1 MVAGAGHA
9 DGPTVTVLVPSYR
22 RPERLLRCL
31 DGVLAGTRL
40 PEQIVVVLRAADAE
54 SRAALEGWRAAHPGL
69 VDIAE
74 VSEAGPMAAANAGLP
89 LARGEVV
96 ALLDDDCVPTE
107 RWLERIVA
115 HYADPEVVGVGGRD
129 IVHRDDSVS
138 ADPQPVVGR
147 ITWYGRIIGNHHQPG
162 FTEPVEVDH
171 LKGANMSFRR
181 AVIPSYDLRLRS
193 GVYHEV
199 DVAFRARAG
208 GGRIIYDPLAA
219 VDHYPAPRWY
229 GYERDSEALQ
239 AVTDLAHDQAYVMLK
254 HLPGWGRAGFWLFA
268 LLIGQHHRYGLLR
281 MAVMLPR
288 EGTLA
293 VRRWRAALRG
303 LLAAR
308 HSRRAAVA
316 GGSAAD
322 AKHSGRSRA

>member
-1 MVAGAGHA
+1 MGADGERV

-22 RPERLLRCL
+22 RPELLLRCL

-40 PEQIVVVLRAADAE
+40 PEQIVVVLRDSDAE
-54 SRAALEGWRAAHPGL
+54 SHGALEGWRAAHPGL
-69 VDIAE
+69 VDVAE
-74 VSEAGPMAAANAGLP
+74 VTEAGPMAAANAGLR

-115 HYADPEVVGVGGRD
+115 HYADPQVIGVGGRD
-129 IVHRDDSVS
+129 IVHHGDRIS
-138 ADPQPVVGR
+138 AEPQPVVGR

-181 AVIPSYDLRLRS
+181 AVIPRYDLRLRS

-199 DVAFRARAG
+199 DVAFGARAG
-208 GGRIIYDPLAA
+208 GGRIVYDPVAA

-229 GYERDSEALQ
+229 GHERDSEALQ

-254 HLPGWGRAGFWLFA
+254 HLPGWRRAGFWLFA

-293 VRRWRAALRG
+293 ARRWRAALRG
-303 LLAAR
+303 LLDAR
-308 HSRRAAVA
+308 TTLRRARTGPSVGGRDHA
-316 GGSAAD
+316 GV
-322 AKHSGRSRA
+322 